1 MDDQSQEDKKKKYI
15 QNICNATTTI
25 MAKKLNF

>member
-1 MDDQSQEDKKKKYI
+1 MDDQSQEDKKKYI

-25 MAKKLNF
+25 MPKKLNF